1 MPGAGEA
8 GHASTSDLVSPA
20 CLTEGVLAAVATVTW
35 RAHAGAVSRH
45 LTVRVATLGLLL
57 VCLGGSLAPAQ
68 ATSHDDRPVHVP
80 TVEHG
85 SCHMAGDGESLV

>member
-1 MPGAGEA
+1 M
-8 GHASTSDLVSPA
+8 ST
-20 CLTEGVLAAVATVTW
+20 
-35 RAHAGAVSRH
+35 H

-68 ATSHDDRPVHVP
+68 ATSHNDRPVHVP